1 MHNKPELETFIGP
14 HASQRVQ
21 QRGVKPSLA
30 KMVITFADREIHVG
44 GSHAFLEGTQK

>member
-1 MHNKPELETFIGP
+1 MNNKPELEIFIRP
-14 HASQRVQ
+14 HVSQRMQ

-44 GSHAFLEGTQK
+44 GGRAFLEGTQK